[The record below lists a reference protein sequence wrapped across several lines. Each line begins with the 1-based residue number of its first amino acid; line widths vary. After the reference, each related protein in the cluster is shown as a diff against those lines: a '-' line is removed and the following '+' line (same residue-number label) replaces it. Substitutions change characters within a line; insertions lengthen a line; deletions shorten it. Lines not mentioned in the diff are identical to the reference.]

1 MTSIDPLQDPEDAS
15 LHTAAVHRAANAPIA
30 APAPHAPSAGQGAS
44 PGSGVL
50 VITRGPSMGGRFLL
64 TNPVTAAGRHPDSPV
79 FLDDIT
85 VSRRH
90 AEFRWLDDEYW
101 IIDSGSLNGIYVN
114 QVQVQSLPL
123 SSGDE
128 IQIGK
133 FRLTF
138 TCRPEAE
145 PHP

>member
-1 MTSIDPLQDPEDAS
+1 MNSIDRLHVPEEAS
-15 LHTAAVHRAANAPIA
+15 LHTAAVHRDPNSSSA
-30 APAPHAPSAGQGAS
+30 APVPHTLSAGPGTS
-44 PGSGVL
+44 PGSGAL
-50 VITRGPSMGGRFLL
+50 VITRGPSVGGRFLL
-64 TNPVTAAGRHPDSPV
+64 TNPVTFAGRHPDSPV

-90 AEFRWLDDEYW
+90 AEFRWSDDEYW
-101 IIDSGSLNGIYVN
+101 IVDSGSLNGIYVN
-114 QVQVQSLPL
+114 QVPVQSQPL
-123 SSGDE
+123 SNGDE

-145 PHP
+145 PLP